1 MYSDGGA
8 VGTPC
13 VRYAG
18 LCTVGWVYC
27 GGSGGTLGVHYAGL
41 SVLWDGCIVMEGRM
55 ESILWIACIVVE
67 GRVEHRMCAVVPTV
81 CCSGSIGVPSRRI

>member
-8 VGTPC
+8 VGTPS

-27 GGSGGTLGVHYAGL
+27 GVSEGTLGVHCAGLCPVGWVYCGVSEGTLGVHYAGL

-55 ESILWIACIVVE
+55 EHWVYTMLD
-67 GRVEHRMCAVVPTV
+67 
-81 CCSGSIGVPSRRI
+81 

>member
-41 SVLWDGCIVMEGRM
+41 S
-55 ESILWIACIVVE
+55 ILWIACIVVE